1 MDDYLELFLQ
11 FGYVYLFSS
20 AFPLAAL
27 WALLNNITEIRSD
40 AFKMC
45 RIFQRPFAE
54 SASSTGAWQV
64 GVERCRVTALSVY
77 DVSFEICKDIPLNL
91 ALKYPLQTVPI
102 YTAVSVSGVSF
113 EVCKDGHL
121 NLSVKQPFAN
131 NATFC
136 ADCLVLLYL
145 QRL

>member
-64 GVERCRVTALSVY
+64 GVGNIA
-77 DVSFEICKDIPLNL
+77 DVCGNMAGGWGNI
-91 ALKYPLQTVPI
+91 A
-102 YTAVSVSGVSF
+102 GVGGTWQVGG
-113 EVCKDGHL
+113 E
-121 NLSVKQPFAN
+121 
-131 NATFC
+131 T
-136 ADCLVLLYL
+136 
-145 QRL
+145 